1 MIKRPPANR
10 TKGLPLQLV
19 LVVPF
24 LVQIFGAVSLVGYLS
39 FQNGQKAV
47 NDLADQLINRDSALV
62 DQHLAAYLSLPQ
74 KLVQTNAD
82 AIELGLLD
90 VRDRQTAGK
99 AFWKQMQTYD
109 LTFLGYGLTTGEGV
123 GAIRYDGKTLTI
135 DDWGAKPP
143 KNADT
148 YATDNQ
154 GNRTRVVSRYDY
166 NNFTESW
173 YTEPLKV
180 GKSTWSRVYTWNSPN
195 GPYIAASAGRPIY
208 DAQKRLLG
216 VFGADIHLLKLSDYL
231 RSLAVSRTGQVFIVE
246 RNGLLIANSGKA
258 QPFKVVKDEIQRL
271 QASDSTDPTIQ
282 AIAKQL
288 QQRFQGF
295 STLTHAEVQVDLQG
309 ERHHVRVAPWRDP
322 YGLDWLVVVSVP
334 ESAFMVQINANT
346 RTTLLLCLA
355 ALAGATIL
363 GFYTSRWITRP
374 ILRLS
379 AATRAIAAGHLEQ
392 RVEANGIQELSS
404 LSTSFNAMAGQLRD
418 SFHALEESNA
428 ELENRV
434 QQRTDE
440 LSQNN
445 RQLQTTLEALHQTQT
460 QMVQSEKM
468 SALGQMVAGVA
479 HEINNPVNF
488 IHGNLNH
495 VEEYTQELV
504 GLLQRYQSAYPQ
516 PPQDLQAAVEDA
528 DLAFLLTDLVKMLQS
543 MKVGTERIREI
554 VLSLRNFSRLDE
566 AEFKAVDI
574 HEGLE
579 NTLVL
584 LRHRFKARAEQ
595 PEIQVVKD
603 YGPLPL
609 VECYAGQLNQVFMN
623 ILSNAIDAFEEAN
636 QGQSFEAITA
646 KPNTLWLQT
655 AVTGQG
661 TVQITIA
668 DNGPGMAET
677 VRTRLFNPFFT
688 TKAVGKGTGLGLSIS
703 YQIITE
709 KHGGQLSCH
718 STPGQGAKF
727 IIEIPIQQATPAR
740 SQLRPLEAVLSE

>member
-1 MIKRPPANR
+1 
-10 TKGLPLQLV
+10 V
-19 LVVPF
+19 LIVPF
-24 LVQIFGAVSLVGYLS
+24 VLQIFGAVGLVGYLS
-39 FQNGQKAV
+39 LRNGQQAV
-47 NDLADQLINRDSALV
+47 NELADQLMARTSRSV
-62 DQHLAAYLSLPQ
+62 DQHLTSYLSLPH
-74 KLVQTNAD
+74 KLGQTNA
-82 AIELGLLD
+82 AAVKMGLLD

-99 AFWKQMQTYD
+99 YFWHQMQAHD
-109 LTFLGYGLTTGEGV
+109 LTYLGVGLTTGEGV
-123 GAIRYDGKTLTI
+123 GAARYDGKTVTI
-135 DDWGAKPP
+135 EDWVAKLP
-143 KNADT
+143 NNTANYDT
-148 YATDNQ
+148 DAQ
-154 GNRTRVVSRYDY
+154 GNRLRVNSRYDY
-166 NNFTESW
+166 DSLKESW
-173 YTEPLKV
+173 YTAPIKA
-180 GKSTWSRVYTWNSPN
+180 GKATWSRIYTWTSPY
-195 GPYIAASAGRPIY
+195 GPYITASAARPLY
-208 DAQKRLLG
+208 DAKQQLLG
-216 VFGADIHLLKLSDYL
+216 MISADIHLLKLSEFLQNLD
-231 RSLAVSRTGQVFIVE
+231 VTQTGQVFILE
-246 RNGLLIANSGKA
+246 HSGLLIANSGKA
-258 QPFKVVKDEIQRL
+258 QPFKVVKNDIQRL
-271 QASDSTDPTIQ
+271 NAIDSPDPTIQ
-282 AIAKQL
+282 AVAKQL
-288 QQRFQGF
+288 QQRFNGF
-295 STLTHAEVQVDLQG
+295 GTLTNEKLQFDFQG
-309 ERHHVRVAPWRDP
+309 ESHYVRVAPWRDE

-334 ESAFMVQINANT
+334 ESAFMAQINANT

-355 ALAGATIL
+355 ALAGATVL

-379 AATRAIAAGHLEQ
+379 AATRAIAAGNLNQ
-392 RVEANGIQELSS
+392 RVEAKGIQELSS
-404 LSTSFNAMAGQLRD
+404 LSRSFNEMAGQLRD

-428 ELENRV
+428 ELEHRV
-434 QQRTDE
+434 QQRTHE

-445 RQLQTTLEALHQTQT
+445 RQLQTTLEELHQTQT

-504 GLLQRYQSAYPQ
+504 GLLQRYQSHYPH
-516 PPQDLQAAVEDA
+516 PPQELQEAVEDA

-574 HEGLE
+574 HEGID
-579 NTLVL
+579 NTLVI
-584 LRHRFKARAEQ
+584 LRHRFKARAER

-603 YGPLPL
+603 YGQLPL

-623 ILSNAIDAFEEAN
+623 ILSNAIDAFEESN
-636 QGQSFEAITA
+636 QGKSFEAIA
-646 KPNTLWLQT
+646 AQPNTLWLHT
-655 AVTGQG
+655 AVTSQG
-661 TVQITIA
+661 AVQITIA

-709 KHGGQLSCH
+709 KHGGQLFCH

-727 IIEIPIQQATPAR
+727 VIEIPIQQVTPAR
-740 SQLRPLEAVLSE
+740 SPLRPQEAVLSE